1 MLAALGFVTVLLSS
15 MVGIAAKTKLTTMS
29 TPLETLAL
37 ILVLGFFS
45 GQLVRRLG
53 APALIGMILVGIL
66 LGPAVMN
73 LLHPDVLT
81 AAPVF
86 RAVAVMVILMKA
98 GLGLDR
104 QKLAQQGT
112 VALRLGILPALCEM
126 AVVAL
131 VAMVLLGFDLRQ
143 GLLLGAIVAP
153 ESPAVIVPGML
164 RLKSL
169 GWGVD
174 KGISDAILSGSA
186 LSDVLVLL
194 LFSLLMGTEQGGL
207 PLNGVPPA
215 IALGVQALLEI
226 GGGLIVGYGLARA
239 LVLLLVRQHW
249 AQNRVQT
256 TLVTAGVALAAVGLA
271 PRLPLFSGYLAVM
284 SAGFFL
290 IDMDAPLARQLR
302 GGFDVLWQVA
312 EIFLFVLLGASVQL
326 GVLEQ
331 SLGIGLLILLA
342 GTLIGRGLGWYLST
356 LGSNWTPAERLFL
369 LPGNSAKAT
378 VQAAIGAL
386 PLSAGIAGGETML
399 AIAVLSILV
408 TAPLGAW
415 AIPTFAPKLLQKGE
429 VDPTKVLLQPRIVLL
444 APVDTSSVTAT
455 VLQKTAELAR
465 RADAEVIVLHVQDV
479 PDPKAVATI
488 EAYANQFLADI
499 RHRLIV
505 TAGPVTEAIL
515 ATAQLYNV
523 AEIILGKHGQG
534 AFKRVLMGSVCQSIL
549 EASTRPVLIVEE
561 ARS

>member
-1 MLAALGFVTVLLSS
+1 MSS
-15 MVGIAAKTKLTTMS
+15 V
-29 TPLETLAL
+29 LETLAL
-37 ILVLGFFS
+37 ILLLGFFG

-53 APALIGMILVGIL
+53 APALIGMIVVGIL
-66 LGPAVMN
+66 LGPAVFN
-73 LLHPDVLT
+73 LLHPAVLT

-86 RAVAVMVILMKA
+86 RSVAVMVILMKA

-112 VALRLGILPALCEM
+112 VALRLGVLPALGEM

-131 VAMVLLGFDLRQ
+131 VAMGLLGFDVRQ

-186 LSDVLVLL
+186 LSDVLVLV
-194 LFSLLMGTEQGGL
+194 LFSLLMGTEQALPFGL
-207 PLNGVPPA
+207 NALPPA
-215 IALGVQALLEI
+215 IAGLLQALLEI
-226 GGGLIVGYGLARA
+226 GGGVIVGYGVARA
-239 LVLLLVRQHW
+239 LVFLLVRQQW
-249 AQNRVQT
+249 AQNRVQI
-256 TLVTAGVALAAVGLA
+256 TLVAAGIALAAVGLA
-271 PRLPLFSGYLAVM
+271 DRLPLFSGYLAVM
-284 SAGFFL
+284 GAGFFL
-290 IDMDAPLARQLR
+290 IEMDAPLARQLR

-331 SLGIGLLILLA
+331 SLGVGLVILLA

-356 LGSNWTPAERLFL
+356 LGSNWTAAERLFL

-386 PLSAGIAGGETML
+386 PLSTGIAGGDTML

-415 AIPTFAPKLLQKGE
+415 AIPTFAPKLLQQGH
-429 VDPTKVLLQPRIVLL
+429 VDPTKVLLQPRVVLL
-444 APVDTSSVTAT
+444 APVDTSSVTPY

-479 PDPKAVATI
+479 PDPRAVATI
-488 EAYANQFLADI
+488 EQQTQQYLADI
-499 RHRLIV
+499 RHRLLV
-505 TAGPVTEAIL
+505 TAGPITQAIL
-515 ATAQLYNV
+515 DTAALYNV
-523 AEIILGKHGQG
+523 AEIILGKHGHAG
-534 AFKRVLMGSVCQSIL
+534 LKRVLMGSVCQSIL

-561 ARS
+561 PRS